1 MFIALV
7 GCYNVVMWIC
17 MENNHVNL
25 FMLDVFHT
33 KTQSLL
39 GQQPTKVFI
48 YVFLL
53 TKIINTNGK
62 SSF

>member
-7 GCYNVVMWIC
+7 GCYNVVMWNC

-25 FMLDVFHT
+25 FMLADFHT
-33 KTQSLL
+33 KTQSPW
-39 GQQPTKVFI
+39 GQQPTEVFI

-53 TKIINTNGK
+53 YEITNANGK
-62 SSF
+62 SIL

>member
-1 MFIALV
+1 MFIALG

-25 FMLDVFHT
+25 FMLAVFHS

-39 GQQPTKVFI
+39 GQQSTEVFI

-53 TKIINTNGK
+53 TIISNANGK
-62 SSF
+62 SIL

>member
-1 MFIALV
+1 MFIALG

-25 FMLDVFHT
+25 LMLAVFHT

-48 YVFLL
+48 YVFF
-53 TKIINTNGK
+53 TN
-62 SSF
+62 

>member
-1 MFIALV
+1 MFIALG

-25 FMLDVFHT
+25 IMLAVFHT
-33 KTQSLL
+33 KTQSPW
-39 GQQPTKVFI
+39 GQQSTEVFI

-53 TKIINTNGK
+53 TKITNTNGK
-62 SSF
+62 SCF

>member
-1 MFIALV
+1 MFIALG

-25 FMLDVFHT
+25 FMLAVFHS

-53 TKIINTNGK
+53 TIISNANGK
-62 SSF
+62 SIL